1 MARLNRQVDLGKK
14 DPAAVARAFLMQQGL
29 IK

>member
-14 DPAAVARAFLMQQGL
+14 DPVAVARAFLKQEGL